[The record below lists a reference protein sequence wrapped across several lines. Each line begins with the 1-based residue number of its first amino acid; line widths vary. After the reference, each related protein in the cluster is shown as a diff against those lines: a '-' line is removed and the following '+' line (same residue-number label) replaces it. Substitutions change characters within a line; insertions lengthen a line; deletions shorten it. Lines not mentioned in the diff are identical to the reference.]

1 MLNLFAKIE
10 TDTIDIEK
18 TVEID
23 LLCSLEQ
30 MLRMRSTTRLRTYRP
45 HLTGLTQE
53 RDKVVAVLVL
63 LKTVEG

>member
-1 MLNLFAKIE
+1 
-10 TDTIDIEK
+10 
-18 TVEID
+18 
-23 LLCSLEQ
+23 

-63 LKTVEG
+63 LKTVEC